1 MPRCAGLSPDDI
13 EKGIVSDVYEHLSKG
28 GSVPRPGTP
37 GFAGP
42 MERQI
47 QVGRFK
53 IGYRASQ
60 TADNVY
66 RVATYWLIP

>member
-1 MPRCAGLSPDDI
+1 M
-13 EKGIVSDVYEHLSKG
+13 SDVYEHLSKG